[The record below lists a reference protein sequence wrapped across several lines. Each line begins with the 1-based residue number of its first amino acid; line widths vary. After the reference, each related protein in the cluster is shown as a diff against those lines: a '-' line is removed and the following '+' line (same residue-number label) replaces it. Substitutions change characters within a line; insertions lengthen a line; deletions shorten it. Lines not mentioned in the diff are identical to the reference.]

1 MWNEYPP
8 DYFDKDV
15 HFDGIVTLFG
25 YCEIGDQGGK
35 EEYVIDKVF
44 GETAQNLTW
53 DEFITKCPDDVF
65 GIGQKS
71 DLIDKLQKS
80 SDKVVVEWIDEVGGY
95 SGRLEPINSI
105 YVDRVSVSNG
115 EISFDFRRDYEF
127 YYERTIG
134 QYWDE
139 DDAWNESM
147 DILTRILDAA
157 GETTDYPDV
166 WLDIS
171 FTDRDFSFR

>member
-8 DYFDKDV
+8 DYFDKDI
-15 HFDGIVTLFG
+15 HFDGIVSLFG
-25 YCEIGDQGGK
+25 SCEIGDQGDK

-53 DEFITKCPDDVF
+53 DEFITKCPDNVF

-71 DLIDKLQKS
+71 DLINKLQKL

-105 YVDRVSVSNG
+105 YVDRVSVGNG

-139 DDAWNESM
+139 DDAWNESK

-157 GETTDYPDV
+157 DETTDYPDV
-166 WLDIS
+166 RCEIY
-171 FTDRDFSFR
+171 FNDRDFSFR

>member
-8 DYFDKDV
+8 DYFDKDIY
-15 HFDGIVTLFG
+15 FDGIVSLFG
-25 YCEIGDQGGK
+25 YCEIGDHGGK

-53 DEFITKCPDDVF
+53 DEFITKCPDNVF

-71 DLIDKLQKS
+71 DLINKLQKL
-80 SDKVVVEWIDEVGGY
+80 SDKVVVEWIDKVGGY
-95 SGRLEPINSI
+95 SGRLEPIDSI
-105 YVDRVSVSNG
+105 YVDRVSVGNG
-115 EISFDFRRDYEF
+115 KISFDFRRDYEF

-134 QYWDE
+134 QYWDK
-139 DDAWNESM
+139 DDAWNEST
-147 DILTRILDAA
+147 DILTRILDAT

-166 WLDIS
+166 WLDII
-171 FTDRDFSFR
+171 FIDCDFNFR